1 MVKKKSQRFRKQ
13 VDNFLF
19 DHYIFKTALDY
30 LASFL
35 VAAISAVIFAFGF
48 ACFTTPAQ
56 SNGFVLATGGVS
68 GVAQIISL
76 IVELVTG
83 SAEARSLIQSIGY
96 TVLNIPLLIFSFFK
110 ISKRFT
116 IFTFIN
122 VILSSV
128 FISVFAQTG
137 VANTVATC
145 TFPDGSMPLNTI
157 IVRVLLAGVCT
168 GLASSLAYTSG
179 ISCGGIDIISFYL
192 GARKSTQ
199 VGRYG
204 IIINA
209 VIVLTYALLRCV
221 DAEFTL
227 VYALYSAIFSV
238 IYLME
243 VGTIIDVINLRNK
256 KVSLQIITDKEH
268 MPEIIIANFPHSAT
282 VVDGRGAYSGTNKTV
297 FWMVVSSSEVKKV
310 VNVAKKIDEH
320 VFITATP
327 LKQVYGNFFIKPL
340 E

>member
-1 MVKKKSQRFRKQ
+1 MVKKKSQRLKKQ

-30 LASFL
+30 FFSFL

-48 ACFTTPAQ
+48 ACFTTP
-56 SNGFVLATGGVS
+56 SETNGFVLATGGVS

-76 IVELVTG
+76 IVELITG
-83 SAEARSLIQSIGY
+83 SAEARSLIQSVGY

-110 ISKRFT
+110 ISKKFT
-116 IFTFIN
+116 VFTFIN

-137 VANTVATC
+137 VAHTVATC
-145 TFPDGSMPLNTI
+145 EFPDGSMPLNTI

-168 GLASSLAYTSG
+168 GLASSLSYAIG

-209 VIVLTYALLRCV
+209 VIVLTYALLRCI
-221 DAEFTL
+221 DSEYTL

-243 VGTIIDVINLRNK
+243 VGTIIDIINLRNK
-256 KVSLQIITDKEH
+256 KVSLQIITGKEH

-282 VVDGRGAYSGTNKTV
+282 VVDGRGAYSGTSKTV
-297 FWMVVSSSEVKKV
+297 FWMVVSSSEVKRV
-310 VNVAKKIDEH
+310 VSIAKKIDEH

>member
-1 MVKKKSQRFRKQ
+1 MVKKKSQRIKKQ

-19 DHYIFKTALDY
+19 DHYIFKTVLDY

-35 VAAISAVIFAFGF
+35 VAATSAVIFAFGF
-48 ACFTTPAQ
+48 ACFTTPAEP
-56 SNGFVLATGGVS
+56 NGFVLATGGVS
-68 GVAQIISL
+68 GVVQIISL

-83 SAEARSLIQSIGY
+83 SPALRSIIQSIGY
-96 TVLNIPLLIFSFFK
+96 TVLNIPLIIFAFFK
-110 ISKRFT
+110 IGKRFT
-116 IFTFIN
+116 VFTFIN

-128 FISVFAQTG
+128 FITVFSQTG
-137 VANTVATC
+137 VAHTVASC
-145 TFPDGSMPLNTI
+145 EFPDGTMPLNTL
-157 IVRVLLAGVCT
+157 IVRVLFAGVCT
-168 GLASSLAYTSG
+168 GIASSLSFAGG

-199 VGRYG
+199 IGRYG
-204 IIINA
+204 VIINA
-209 VIVLTYALLRCV
+209 AIVLTYALLRCV
-221 DAEFTL
+221 DANYTL
-227 VYALYSAIFSV
+227 VYALYSMIFSV

-243 VGTIIDVINLRNK
+243 VGVIIDAINLRNK
-256 KVSLQIITDKEH
+256 KVSLQLITSKEH

-282 VVDGRGAYSGTNKTV
+282 VVDGKGAYSGTSKTV
-297 FWMVVSSSEVKKV
+297 FWMVVSSSEVKRV
-310 VNVAKKIDEH
+310 VNIAKKIDEH